1 MGGFDKDIIVYLEV
15 LTPMI
20 RYLEVLTPMIGYL
33 EVLTTLIGYL
43 EVLTP
48 TATFPLTS
56 LTNTER
62 IAVAKSA
69 LLEK

>member
-1 MGGFDKDIIVYLEV
+1 
-15 LTPMI
+15 MI
-20 RYLEVLTPMIGYL
+20 RDLEVLTPMIGYL